1 MPITINGTGTVT
13 GISAGGLPDDCITT
27 AEIAAGAVTPAKTTG
42 GPAFR
47 AYPNASTSLVA
58 NTLVKILFQ
67 VEDFDTAN
75 CFASS
80 RFTPNVAGYYQ
91 ISSTVRADIVGQ
103 TAFHLYSYKNGS
115 TYAAGRFMGAAATAV
130 SSTVSALVYLNGST
144 DYFEI
149 YCFTSVNGNSYAA
162 DPSQTWFTGCLV
174 RPA

>member
-1 MPITINGTGTVT
+1 MPITINGSGTVT

-27 AEIAAGAVTPAKTTG
+27 AEIASGAVTTAKISG

-47 AYPNASTSLVA
+47 AYPNAATSLGTS
-58 NTLVKILFQ
+58 TLVKVLFQ
-67 VEDFDTAN
+67 VEDFDTDN

-91 ISSTVRADIVGQ
+91 MSSTVRADIASQ
-103 TAFHLYSYKNGS
+103 SALHLYSYKNGS
-115 TYAAGRFMGAAATAV
+115 TYATGSFTGVVSQSV
-130 SSTVSALVYLNGST
+130 SSTISTLVYLKGST

-149 YCFTSVNGNSYAA
+149 YCYSSVTGNIFVDSV
-162 DPSQTWFTGCLV
+162 QTWFAGCLV